1 MALLK
6 DLRGASDKIF
16 SKCFKLRADRVIV
29 ETFVLGSAM
38 VASVGIGYV
47 INKAA
52 LGLLLRAMGLN
63 KR

>member
-1 MALLK
+1 
-6 DLRGASDKIF
+6 
-16 SKCFKLRADRVIV
+16 V
-29 ETFVLGSAM
+29 ETFVLATAM
-38 VASVGIGYV
+38 AASVGIGYV